1 MQYMMKNC
9 EKHQKHQKRRT
20 MMKIIENDDMVYN
33 DEQWSNMDRF
43 DSKTGGVVG
52 EGVGSSHPAFAN
64 KMIFV
69 AIPHDDDTAL
79 L

>member
-1 MQYMMKNC
+1 MLYMMKNC

-20 MMKIIENDDMVYN
+20 MMKIMENDDMVYN

-43 DSKTGGVVG
+43 DSNTGGVVG

-64 KMIFV
+64 KMICV